1 MKEIARKALLFDFY
15 GELLTEHQK
24 KVYEDAVMN
33 DYSLSELAEEYGV
46 SRQGIHD
53 LLKRCD
59 AILEGY
65 EEKLGLIKRF
75 GELKELAGGIRQ
87 DMDRLE
93 ECGSDKEKEEL
104 ITTLY
109 IELKNSVNGDGLN
122 SRPL

>member
-1 MKEIARKALLFDFY
+1 MKEIARKALLYDFY

-59 AILEGY
+59 GILEGY
-65 EEKLGLIKRF
+65 ERKLGLIERF
-75 GELKELAGGIRQ
+75 SSLKNVAEDMQKDLDALKEASTKAERNRLI
-87 DMDRLE
+87 DSLKDRL
-93 ECGSDKEKEEL
+93 SS
-104 ITTLY
+104 
-109 IELKNSVNGDGLN
+109 IEDL
-122 SRPL
+122 

>member
-59 AILEGY
+59 GILEGY
-65 EEKLGLIKRF
+65 ESKLGLIERF
-75 GELKELAGGIRQ
+75 T
-87 DMDRLE
+87 
-93 ECGSDKEKEEL
+93 S
-104 ITTLY
+104 
-109 IELKNSVNGDGLN
+109 LKNAAGDMQKDLDALKVATTKAERN
-122 SRPL
+122 KLIDALKDRISSIENL

>member
-1 MKEIARKALLFDFY
+1 MKEIARKALLYDFY

-33 DYSLSELAEEYGV
+33 DFSLSELAEEYGV

-65 EEKLGLIKRF
+65 EEKLKLIERF
-75 GELKELAGGIRQ
+75 GELKKTANSLK
-87 DMDRLE
+87 DDL
-93 ECGSDKEKEEL
+93 D
-104 ITTLY
+104 
-109 IELKNSVNGDGLN
+109 ELKNTDSREERIRKIDALKEKIAAMESV
-122 SRPL
+122 

>member
-1 MKEIARKALLFDFY
+1 MKEIARKALLYDFY

-33 DYSLSELAEEYGV
+33 DFSLSELAEEYGV

-65 EEKLGLIKRF
+65 EEKLKLIERF
-75 GELKELAGGIRQ
+75 GLLKKTAESLKGDLEELKSLTGEKERNERIDVL
-87 DMDRLE
+87 
-93 ECGSDKEKEEL
+93 KEKIASMESL
-104 ITTLY
+104 
-109 IELKNSVNGDGLN
+109 
-122 SRPL
+122 

>member
-1 MKEIARKALLFDFY
+1 MNDIARKALLYDFY

-59 AILEGY
+59 AILEDY
-65 EEKLGLIKRF
+65 EAKLGLMKRF
-75 GELKELAGGIRQ
+75 ESLKNTAKEIQVDLDRLKEISDSSERTSLIDELKEK
-87 DMDRLE
+87 MFE
-93 ECGSDKEKEEL
+93 
-104 ITTLY
+104 
-109 IELKNSVNGDGLN
+109 IEQL
-122 SRPL
+122 

>member
-1 MKEIARKALLFDFY
+1 MKEIARRALLYDFY
-15 GELLTEHQK
+15 GELLTDHQK

-75 GELKELAGGIRQ
+75 GDLKKVADEIRVDLDRMDKAPTQNERDELCNRMKENL
-87 DMDRLE
+87 
-93 ECGSDKEKEEL
+93 SL
-104 ITTLY
+104 IET
-109 IELKNSVNGDGLN
+109 I
-122 SRPL
+122 

>member
-1 MKEIARKALLFDFY
+1 MKEIARRALLYDFY

-33 DYSLSELAEEYGV
+33 DFSLSELAEEYGV

-75 GELKELAGGIRQ
+75 AILKDSAKGIQGDLENLKEISGRKERNQLI
-87 DMDRLE
+87 E
-93 ECGSDKEKEEL
+93 EIKQKISA
-104 ITTLY
+104 
-109 IELKNSVNGDGLN
+109 IENL
-122 SRPL
+122 

>member
-1 MKEIARKALLFDFY
+1 MNDIARKALLYDFY

-59 AILEGY
+59 TILEDY
-65 EEKLGLIKRF
+65 EAKLGLIKRF
-75 GELKELAGGIRQ
+75 ESLKSTARDIQGDLERLKEISSKQERIGLIDELKTRMSE
-87 DMDRLE
+87 
-93 ECGSDKEKEEL
+93 
-104 ITTLY
+104 
-109 IELKNSVNGDGLN
+109 IEQF
-122 SRPL
+122 

>member
-1 MKEIARKALLFDFY
+1 MKEIARKALLYDFY
-15 GELLTEHQK
+15 GELLTDHQK

-75 GELKELAGGIRQ
+75 GDLKKVADEIRVDLDRMDKAPTQKERDELCNRMKENL
-87 DMDRLE
+87 
-93 ECGSDKEKEEL
+93 SL
-104 ITTLY
+104 IET
-109 IELKNSVNGDGLN
+109 I
-122 SRPL
+122 

>member
-1 MKEIARKALLFDFY
+1 MKEIARKALLYDFY

-33 DYSLSELAEEYGV
+33 DFSLSELAEEYGV

-65 EEKLGLIKRF
+65 EEKLKLIERF
-75 GELKELAGGIRQ
+75 GELKKTANSLKDDLDELKDTDSREERIRKI
-87 DMDRLE
+87 DAL
-93 ECGSDKEKEEL
+93 KEKIAAME
-104 ITTLY
+104 
-109 IELKNSVNGDGLN
+109 SV
-122 SRPL
+122 

>member
-1 MKEIARKALLFDFY
+1 MKEIARRALLYDFY
-15 GELLTEHQK
+15 GELLTDHQK

-33 DYSLSELAEEYGV
+33 DFSLSELAEEYGV

-75 GELKELAGGIRQ
+75 DALKSTAKSIQGDLESVKEISSKKERN
-87 DMDRLE
+87 RLIE
-93 ECGSDKEKEEL
+93 EIQKK
-104 ITTLY
+104 ITD
-109 IELKNSVNGDGLN
+109 IEDI
-122 SRPL
+122 

>member
-1 MKEIARKALLFDFY
+1 MKEIARQALLYDFY

-33 DYSLSELAEEYGV
+33 DFSLSELAEEYGI

-75 GELKELAGGIRQ
+75 GDLKKVADEIRVDLDRMDKGPTHETRTEICNRLKDALGIIIKDDSGR
-87 DMDRLE
+87 
-93 ECGSDKEKEEL
+93 
-104 ITTLY
+104 I
-109 IELKNSVNGDGLN
+109 
-122 SRPL
+122 

>member
-1 MKEIARKALLFDFY
+1 MNDIARKALLYDFY

-59 AILEGY
+59 ATLEDY
-65 EEKLGLIKRF
+65 EAKLGLIKRF
-75 GELKELAGGIRQ
+75 ESLKSTARGIQGDLDRLKEI
-87 DMDRLE
+87 
-93 ECGSDKEKEEL
+93 SSEKERISL
-104 ITTLY
+104 IEGIKDRVSL
-109 IELKNSVNGDGLN
+109 IEEI
-122 SRPL
+122 

>member
-65 EEKLGLIKRF
+65 EEKLGLINSYRENQKLAALAAEILERS
-75 GELKELAGGIRQ
+75 GASKKEATDLKKIINRLA
-87 DMDRLE
+87 E
-93 ECGSDKEKEEL
+93 
-104 ITTLY
+104 
-109 IELKNSVNGDGLN
+109 
-122 SRPL
+122 

>member
-24 KVYEDAVMN
+24 KVYEDAVNN
-33 DYSLSELAEEYGV
+33 DFSLSELAEEYGV

-65 EEKLGLIKRF
+65 EEKMKLIERF
-75 GELKELAGGIRQ
+75 GELKKTAESLKG
-87 DMDRLE
+87 DLE
-93 ECGSDKEKEEL
+93 ELKGLDSEEMRNRRIDEIKEKIASMESL
-104 ITTLY
+104 
-109 IELKNSVNGDGLN
+109 
-122 SRPL
+122 